1 MGQFIPHAPLR
12 GAAPQHH
19 RQHKP
24 QHAQRRKMPHSPSF
38 LLTRRALLGTVPQQL
53 RRIDGLEHT
62 QTYLLAHLVTLLQV
76 RYSIHIGFFLSAC
89 CMDLL
94 SLQYVSKAP
103 LLSALA
109 LLSSYLKCIA
119 PCAGGPAQELLY
131 QARLADTGLTLYC
144 YHLHAPLPRAFIRR
158 YERTELVLSL

>member
-109 LLSSYLKCIA
+109 LLSSYLKCIGRKA
-119 PCAGGPAQELLY
+119 FLS
-131 QARLADTGLTLYC
+131 RT
-144 YHLHAPLPRAFIRR
+144 RAITSTALSRSR
-158 YERTELVLSL
+158 MPVLRTRSYRCGSLG

>member
-109 LLSSYLKCIA
+109 LLSSYLKCID
-119 PCAGGPAQELLY
+119 PKGCPYCAHEGCPYMVMTIFPQSPVFMISMA
-131 QARLADTGLTLYC
+131 
-144 YHLHAPLPRAFIRR
+144 
-158 YERTELVLSL
+158 S

>member
-1 MGQFIPHAPLR
+1 MRQFIPDAPLR

-24 QHAQRRKMPHSPSF
+24 QHRERRKMPHPPLF

-62 QTYLLAHLVTLLQV
+62 QTYLLAHLVTLFHV
-76 RYSIHIGFFLSAC
+76 RYSIHSGFFLSAC

-94 SLQYVSKAP
+94 SLQYVRKAS

-109 LLSSYLKCIA
+109 LLFSYLECIEVKGWGNSITVF
-119 PCAGGPAQELLY
+119 P
-131 QARLADTGLTLYC
+131 
-144 YHLHAPLPRAFIRR
+144 
-158 YERTELVLSL
+158 

>member
-119 PCAGGPAQELLY
+119 PCGCPRFALDVRRELAIPA
-131 QARLADTGLTLYC
+131 RVC
-144 YHLHAPLPRAFIRR
+144 LPRVAVESI
-158 YERTELVLSL
+158 VPSSPHQSQPPAP